1 MIEPERPSQI
11 PSYFYTEPAL
21 IDPLRNPNHRTP
33 AIPDLSTTLGG
44 LAPNE
49 NASIETII
57 QTNNNLMYST
67 VVTGATLPYL
77 FLGKPLRGGI
87 EKTGLGASAFEVGPH
102 GAIHGWVGDNRQ
114 PNGEDMVHLYS
125 AARDPIFY
133 AHHANCDRLW
143 NSWKEIPGGKRT
155 GFEDDED
162 WLESRLLF
170 YDENADLVRVK
181 IRDSLDNEKLKYTY
195 EEVDNPWL
203 RHQPVSYK
211 KEKSNTLASVSTIA
225 SWLSAGSELLSSLR
239 NTLKVNKIFP
249 MGVIIRNAFLSY
261 G

>member
-21 IDPLRNPNHRTP
+21 NDPLRNPNHRTP
-33 AIPDLSTTLGG
+33 AVPDLSTTLAG

-49 NASIETII
+49 NSSVETII

-77 FLGKPLRGGI
+77 FLGKPLRGGV
-87 EKTGLGASAFEVGPH
+87 EKTSLGASAFEVGPH

-143 NSWKEIPGGKRT
+143 NSWKDIPGGKRT

-181 IRDSLDNEKLKYTY
+181 VRDCLDNEKLKYTY

-211 KEKSNTLASVSTIA
+211 KEAKSNTPASVSTIA
-225 SWLSAGSELLSSLR
+225 TLLSAGSELLSSLLD
-239 NTLKVNKIFP
+239 TLKVIKIFP
-249 MGVIIRNAFLSY
+249 MGGTRML
-261 G
+261 